1 MRQCLLCLSLLEEQL
16 NFIDLLQLK
25 RKENDVCQDC
35 LNSFE
40 EIPEEHCPTCYKAGD
55 KKLCKDCQYWQE
67 RGLEVAHKSLYT
79 YNKAMKDY
87 FSRYKFQGDYLL
99 RNVFALS
106 LRKEL
111 KNFQSY
117 TILSI
122 PLSESKMRK
131 RGFNQV
137 SGLLEAAQIPYQEIL
152 KKKESQT
159 QSSKDRKERLE
170 NTGNFYMIENKKI
183 PKKILLVDDIYTTG
197 ATLQDAKLTLFEN
210 GAKEIMTFSLA
221 R

>member
-1 MRQCLLCLSLLEEQL
+1 
-16 NFIDLLQLK
+16 
-25 RKENDVCQDC
+25 
-35 LNSFE
+35 
-40 EIPEEHCPTCYKAGD
+40 
-55 KKLCKDCQYWQE
+55 
-67 RGLEVAHKSLYT
+67 
-79 YNKAMKDY
+79 MKDY

-99 RNVFALS
+99 RNVFALR

-122 PLSESKMRK
+122 PLSRSKMRK

-170 NTGNFYMIENKKI
+170 NIGNFHMIEI
-183 PKKILLVDDIYTTG
+183 GRASCRERV
-197 ATLQDAKLTLFEN
+197 
-210 GAKEIMTFSLA
+210 
-221 R
+221 

>member
-1 MRQCLLCLSLLEEQL
+1 MKQCLICLAILEEQL
-16 NFIDLLQLK
+16 NFMDLLLLK
-25 RKENDVCQDC
+25 RKENDICQEC

-99 RNVFALS
+99 RNVFSLS

-170 NTGNFYMIENKKI
+170 NTGNFYMIENTKI

>member
-1 MRQCLLCLSLLEEQL
+1 M
-16 NFIDLLQLK
+16 
-25 RKENDVCQDC
+25 
-35 LNSFE
+35 
-40 EIPEEHCPTCYKAGD
+40 
-55 KKLCKDCQYWQE
+55 CKDCQYWQE

-122 PLSESKMRK
+122 PLSESKMKK
-131 RGFNQV
+131 REDSIKCLDCF
-137 SGLLEAAQIPYQEIL
+137 EAAQIPYQELL

-170 NTGNFYMIENKKI
+170 NTGNFYMIENTKI
-183 PKKILLVDDIYTTG
+183 PKKILLVDDTYTTG
-197 ATLQDAKLTLFEN
+197 ATLQDAKMALFEN

>member
-1 MRQCLLCLSLLEEQL
+1 
-16 NFIDLLQLK
+16 
-25 RKENDVCQDC
+25 
-35 LNSFE
+35 
-40 EIPEEHCPTCYKAGD
+40 
-55 KKLCKDCQYWQE
+55 
-67 RGLEVAHKSLYT
+67 
-79 YNKAMKDY
+79 MKDY

-122 PLSESKMRK
+122 PLSESKMK
-131 RGFNQV
+131 TRGFNQV
-137 SGLLEAAQIPYQEIL
+137 SGLLEAAQIPYQELL

-170 NTGNFYMIENKKI
+170 NTGNFYMIENTKI

-197 ATLQDAKLTLFEN
+197 ATLQDAKMALFEN

>member
-1 MRQCLLCLSLLEEQL
+1 MKRCLICLAILEEQL
-16 NFIDLLQLK
+16 NFMDLLLLK
-25 RKENDVCQDC
+25 RKENDICQEC

-55 KKLCKDCQYWQE
+55 KNLCQDCQYWQE
-67 RGLEVAHKSLYT
+67 RGLKVKHKSLYT

-99 RNVFALS
+99 RKVFAPVLK
-106 LRKEL
+106 KEL
-111 KNFQSY
+111 HNYKDY
-117 TILSI
+117 KVAVI
-122 PLSESKMRK
+122 PLSNKKFKK

-137 SGLLEAAQIPYQEIL
+137 EGLLEAAKIPYQDL
-152 KKKESQT
+152 LNKKDSET
-159 QSSKDRKERLE
+159 QSSKNREGRLQ
-170 NTGNFYMIENKKI
+170 NVGNFTIKENSEI
-183 PKKILLVDDIYTTG
+183 PSKILLIDDIYTTG
-197 ATLQDAKLTLFEN
+197 ATLQDAKRILLEN